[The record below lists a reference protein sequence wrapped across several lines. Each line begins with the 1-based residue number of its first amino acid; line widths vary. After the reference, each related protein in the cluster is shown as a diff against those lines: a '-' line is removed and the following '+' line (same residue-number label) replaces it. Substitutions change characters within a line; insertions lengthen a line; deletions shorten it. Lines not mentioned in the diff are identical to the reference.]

1 MLASAYD
8 GRQGESSRW
17 PHTDPR
23 PGTTGAGPGGV
34 RASPRYAVRVFRRRS
49 ADPPGVVD
57 QEPQS
62 PGEPEAEAGR
72 AGADR
77 AGVTPGKGR
86 PTPKR
91 SEAERRRRQPFAA
104 PADKKAASQQSR
116 TRGRAER
123 SRKMEAMRR
132 GENWALPR
140 KDQGPVR
147 ALARDYVDSRR
158 SVSEYYMFGVLVLIV
173 LLFIPSL
180 RKSPVVDYAV
190 LVMLLVIVTES
201 VFVGG
206 RVIRL
211 AQQRFPGESTRGV
224 RMYAAIRG
232 TQFRRLRMPAPRV
245 KPGDKI

>member
-1 MLASAYD
+1 
-8 GRQGESSRW
+8 
-17 PHTDPR
+17 
-23 PGTTGAGPGGV
+23 
-34 RASPRYAVRVFRRRS
+34 
-49 ADPPGVVD
+49 VVD

-62 PGEPEAEAGR
+62 PGEPEAETGR

-104 PADKKAASQQSR
+104 PADRKAAAQQG
-116 TRGRAER
+116 RGRDRAAR
-123 SRKMEAMRR
+123 ARKMEAMRR

-232 TQFRRLRMPAPRV
+232 TQFRKLRVPAPRV

>member
-1 MLASAYD
+1 M
-8 GRQGESSRW
+8 
-17 PHTDPR
+17 
-23 PGTTGAGPGGV
+23 
-34 RASPRYAVRVFRRRS
+34 
-49 ADPPGVVD
+49 VD
-57 QEPQS
+57 QEPQN
-62 PGEPEAEAGR
+62 PGAPETAADQ
-72 AGADR
+72 ADR
-77 AGVTPGKGR
+77 AGVTPAKGR

-116 TRGRAER
+116 TRDRSQRA
-123 SRKMEAMRR
+123 RKMEAMRR

-158 SVSEYYMFGVLVLIV
+158 SASEYYMFGVVVLIV
-173 LLFIPSL
+173 LLFVPTL
-180 RKSPVVDYAV
+180 RKSPAVDYAV
-190 LVMLLVIVTES
+190 LAMLLVIVTES
-201 VFVGG
+201 VIVGR
-206 RVIRL
+206 RVVKL

-245 KPGDKI
+245 KPGDKV

>member
-1 MLASAYD
+1 M
-8 GRQGESSRW
+8 W
-17 PHTDPR
+17 PHLGPR
-23 PGTTGAGPGGV
+23 PGITTARSGGPGGP
-34 RASPRYAVRVFRRRS
+34 RRYAERVFRRRS
-49 ADPPGVVD
+49 ADPPETVD
-57 QEPQS
+57 QEPQDAV
-62 PGEPEAEAGR
+62 EPEIVV
-72 AGADR
+72 DR
-77 AGVTPGKGR
+77 AGVTPSKGR

-91 SEAERRRRQPFAA
+91 SEAEKRRRQPFNA
-104 PADKKAASQQSR
+104 PADRKAAAQQSR
-116 TRGRAER
+116 TRDRGDR

-158 SVSEYYMFGVLVLIV
+158 SVSEYYMFGVLALVV
-173 LLFIPSL
+173 LLFVPTL

-190 LVMLLVIVTES
+190 LVMLAVIVTES

-224 RMYAAIRG
+224 RLYAAIRG

>member
-1 MLASAYD
+1 M
-8 GRQGESSRW
+8 
-17 PHTDPR
+17 
-23 PGTTGAGPGGV
+23 
-34 RASPRYAVRVFRRRS
+34 FRRRS
-49 ADPPGVVD
+49 ADPPEAVD
-57 QEPQS
+57 HEPQG
-62 PGEPEAEAGR
+62 PGEPETA
-72 AGADR
+72 ADR

-91 SEAERRRRQPFAA
+91 SEAERRHRQPFAA
-104 PADKKAASQQSR
+104 PADRKAASGQ
-116 TRGRAER
+116 TRGRDRADR
-123 SRKMEAMRR
+123 ARKMEAMRR
-132 GENWALPR
+132 GESWALPR

-158 SVSEYYMFGVLVLIV
+158 SASEYYMFGVVVLIV

-190 LVMLLVIVTES
+190 LAMLLVIVTES
-201 VFVGG
+201 VMVGG

-232 TQFRRLRMPAPRV
+232 TQFRRLRVPAPRV